1 MDFTLTE
8 EQLKL
13 QKLAN
18 DYAKNELK
26 PHAHERERITD
37 PAERFPWDILETGS
51 RLGLRT
57 LSIPEESGGG
67 GADILTLCI
76 VGEEIGWGDLG
87 VAVTFDQTWKVIHFL
102 DIVWNDAQRA
112 KFLPAFLE
120 DHRFHLAVGMTEPEV
135 GSENFIPEEGPGLGV
150 RTSAV
155 RDGADWVING
165 KKHYISN
172 GGIAKLYVLVCR
184 TDSTVGVSQGVTY
197 FMVTPDMP
205 GFSIG
210 KIHEKMGQQ
219 LSQNAELIF
228 ENCRI
233 SDDYRV
239 TPVGGGV
246 AARSGPFSRGSV
258 IESAATN
265 LGPARAAY
273 EDALEFAKTRIQGG
287 KPIIEH
293 QGVGFMLA
301 DCFIEYEASRRM
313 LHYAAW
319 RAMREGYDPKL
330 GYMAKAFTSEAGFR
344 IATRALEVWGGTG
357 YMTDAPMEKYLR
369 DVISFLHSA
378 GTNQAQR
385 VRTMAYF

>member
-1 MDFTLTE
+1 M
-8 EQLKL
+8 
-13 QKLAN
+13 
-18 DYAKNELK
+18 
-26 PHAHERERITD
+26 
-37 PAERFPWDILETGS
+37 
-51 RLGLRT
+51 
-57 LSIPEESGGG
+57 
-67 GADILTLCI
+67 
-76 VGEEIGWGDLG
+76 GEEIGWGDLG

-184 TDSTVGVSQGVTY
+184 TDPTVGVSQGVTY

-228 ENCRI
+228 EGCRI
-233 SDDYRV
+233 PDDYRV
-239 TPVGGGV
+239 TPVSGGV

-265 LGPARAAY
+265 FG
-273 EDALEFAKTRIQGG
+273 
-287 KPIIEH
+287 
-293 QGVGFMLA
+293 
-301 DCFIEYEASRRM
+301 SRPRR
-313 LHYAAW
+313 L
-319 RAMREGYDPKL
+319 
-330 GYMAKAFTSEAGFR
+330 
-344 IATRALEVWGGTG
+344 
-357 YMTDAPMEKYLR
+357 
-369 DVISFLHSA
+369 
-378 GTNQAQR
+378 
-385 VRTMAYF
+385 